1 MPDTAL
7 PDTTVIT
14 ESFWT
19 PNVRQQV
26 ITTCTSATRP
36 TGVEGRYIH
45 ETDTELL
52 YCYNG
57 SGAWEQVGGVG
68 GWTSYTPTIAQ
79 GASTDIAKTVT
90 YSKWTRDTRRTITW
104 QFTLSLTAAGT
115 AGSKVTVTLPVT
127 AANANGLTGS
137 GSVFDASTQNH
148 YPCTLSGASTTTL
161 HFQYVTSATNA
172 QWGASPNLAL
182 ASSDVLYGFLVY
194 EAAT

>member
-57 SGAWEQVGGVG
+57 TGWEQVGGVG
-68 GWTSYTPTIAQ
+68 GWTSWTPVVTQ
-79 GASTDIAKTVT
+79 LGAVDKTSASA
-90 YSKWTRDTRRTITW
+90 YMRGPRRLIVARFNCVMT
-104 QFTLSLTAAGT
+104 
-115 AGSKVTVTLPVT
+115 GSGT
-127 AANANGLTGS
+127 AANNINLSLPVPAAVSGIIVGS
-137 GSVFDASTQNH
+137 GYLGDNSTGAFYNFNAQ
-148 YPCTLSGASTTTL
+148 LSSTTN
-161 HFQYVTSATNA
+161 FQLFATSADSAAPALGGGTV
-172 QWGASPNLAL
+172 WSLAL
-182 ASSDVLYGFLVY
+182 ATNDSIVGTITY